1 MKLLF
6 VLGQVYPHDDANSL
20 IMTRLSKELRK
31 RRPDIS
37 VFFLGSSIDEKTKYE
52 EDIDDINISRF
63 KINNRYPHSIYLQT
77 LLRETSALSS
87 VRRLKRFIRHPLLL
101 MELLTKQV
109 ANGNLSSQYKY
120 HINNICKKHSID
132 ILIGV
137 CAPFNAA
144 LGAAKSQYKKLP
156 FIFYQLDPYFK
167 HYLQPNYNKA
177 MRLESYVCK
186 QAAAIIM
193 SDLIYHDYK
202 SSPLKKFLY
211 KTSVMEYPAFSNDT
225 TPHDHQKTETINKNK
240 CIHLVFVGSLYGDI
254 RSPLYLLQIVYH
266 LIGKGIQL
274 HLDLVGPV
282 MSPLGEETEKY
293 IDLLGNTV
301 SMHGQVDSIESK
313 AWMSKAD
320 ILVNISNTIP
330 NQMPSKIFEYF
341 STGKPIINLY
351 KLEDCPTLKY
361 MKRYPYA
368 ISIPEFNRKPQNH
381 IDDVLQFI
389 RESKGKQL
397 CSHQVESLFPE
408 CTLRAVSEQF
418 LNIITSVYH

>member
-6 VLGQVYPHDDANSL
+6 VLGQVYPNDDTNSL
-20 IMTRLSKELRK
+20 LMTRLSKELRK
-31 RRPDIS
+31 IQPNIS
-37 VFFLGSSIDEKTKYE
+37 VFFLGSSYDEKTIHE
-52 EDIDDINISRF
+52 EEIGDINVSTF
-63 KINNRYPHSIYLQT
+63 KVNDRYPQSTNLQT
-77 LLRETSALSS
+77 ILRETSTLPS
-87 VRRLKRFIRHPLLL
+87 VRRLTKLIRHPLLL
-101 MELLTKQV
+101 IELLIKQIV
-109 ANGNLSSQYKY
+109 NGNLSSQYKY
-120 HINNICKKHSID
+120 QINDICKKHSID
-132 ILIGV
+132 ILVGV

-144 LGAAKSQYKKLP
+144 FGASKANYSKVP

-177 MRLESYVCK
+177 IRLESYVCK
-186 QAAAIIM
+186 KATAIIM
-193 SDLIYHDYK
+193 SDLIYRDYEC
-202 SSPLKKFLY
+202 SPLRKFLY
-211 KTSVMEYPAFSNDT
+211 KTSVLEYPAFSNEITHLDNQNNK
-225 TPHDHQKTETINKNK
+225 PSNKNE
-240 CIHLVFVGSLYGDI
+240 CIRLVFVGSLYGDI

-274 HLDLVGPV
+274 HLDFVGPV

-293 IDLLGNTV
+293 IHLLGNTV

-313 AWMSKAD
+313 AWMNRAD
-320 ILVNISNTIP
+320 ILVNISNAIP

-368 ISIPEFNRKPQNH
+368 INIPELLQNSQDH
-381 IDDVLQFI
+381 IGDVLQFI

-397 CSHQVESLFPE
+397 CSHQVESLFPD
-408 CTLRAVSEQF
+408 CTLKAVAEQF
-418 LNIITSVYH
+418 FNIITSVNC